1 MTASLLRET
10 KLRATRSDA
19 ASFSAGSCTAAIVVP
34 VDPGSLTEEDVLEH
48 CRRRLSRFKVP
59 TVVRF
64 AEELP
69 KTSIGKIRKDEVRK
83 TLAGVEVPVR

>member
-1 MTASLLRET
+1 MHEGHPGVAEACVVGVADPIRDE
-10 KLRATRSDA
+10 AV
-19 ASFSAGSCTAAIVVP
+19 AAIVVP
-34 VDPGSLTEEDVLEH
+34 VDPGALTEEDVLEH

-83 TLAGVEVPVR
+83 TLAGVEVPAR